1 MAEYIERPRIGER
14 TTYYRLFIRR
24 KTPEEIL
31 NLLRENIEQKI
42 KALVAWFN
50 DMEPDKNFMIEIKEI
65 GDTKEQ
71 IEELIKLQQNG

>member
-1 MAEYIERPRIGER
+1 MAKYVERPRIGER

-31 NLLRENIEQKI
+31 GGGIDRENIEQKI

-71 IEELIKLQQNG
+71 IEESTKIEQ

>member
-31 NLLRENIEQKI
+31 GGVDRENIEQKI

-65 GDTKEQ
+65 ADTKEQ
-71 IEELIKLQQNG
+71 IEQ